1 LTGRGINVSAKVLS
15 KSFLLLV
22 KLIDTLYLAKWK
34 GKAGINRLRA
44 VKGESLS
51 FFQIHSEKF
60 GDLRK
65 IESQLKK
72 HGIMYAKLPDLCG
85 GDGNTQYAFSPSDA
99 EKMKLFI
106 KNYEEGFVTSNG
118 KRNNIKFS
126 LITGE
131 DYERT
136 GYKDGKK
143 TKEYEDLEKSAAQ
156 EQKKQQEKAKAEK
169 KSKAGYEDTKV
180 NVSPKVFLVESRIN
194 DPAYHEL
201 PFNKSVAMIENQEKH
216 TIEFNKDRSSVLSRS
231 DYEKSMI
238 MVSIPQE
245 PLAVIFTENDLGQ
258 TKKNGV
264 QTAVLKDDKEYWVV
278 NKLTLQK
285 SKMKG
290 RELAE
295 QFKKPYLRE
304 SLSAKRNMVKN
315 RPSAKTP
322 KLPVPISRNDLLKR

>member
-1 LTGRGINVSAKVLS
+1 
-15 KSFLLLV
+15 
-22 KLIDTLYLAKWK
+22 
-34 GKAGINRLRA
+34 
-44 VKGESLS
+44 
-51 FFQIHSEKF
+51 
-60 GDLRK
+60 
-65 IESQLKK
+65 
-72 HGIMYAKLPDLCG
+72 
-85 GDGNTQYAFSPSDA
+85 
-99 EKMKLFI
+99 
-106 KNYEEGFVTSNG
+106 
-118 KRNNIKFS
+118 
-126 LITGE
+126 
-131 DYERT
+131 
-136 GYKDGKK
+136 
-143 TKEYEDLEKSAAQ
+143 
-156 EQKKQQEKAKAEK
+156 
-169 KSKAGYEDTKV
+169 
-180 NVSPKVFLVESRIN
+180 
-194 DPAYHEL
+194 
-201 PFNKSVAMIENQEKH
+201 MIENQEKH

-295 QFKKPYLRE
+295 EFKKPYLRE